1 MTPTAFAEP
10 ARVEV
15 SDLELSF
22 GGLGVLDDVSFDVDA
37 GAIVAVIGPNG
48 AGKTSIFNC
57 LSGLY
62 RPDAGRITVDGV
74 DVVGRRPPAIAGL
87 GLARTFQNL
96 ALFDNLDVVDNLM
109 LGRHRHMRTGLAAGA
124 VWFGRARSEER
135 RHRTR
140 CREIVALLELDDI
153 AHEPVGS
160 LPYGTRKRIE
170 IGRALAMEPRVLLLD
185 EPVAGMNAEE
195 THELRDIV
203 LTVHAERP
211 VTILLVE
218 HDMGFVGDMAE
229 RIVVLDHGVVIAD
242 GDPDTVRNDPG
253 VIRAYLGT
261 GT

>member
-1 MTPTAFAEP
+1 MTSDTSAGP

-15 SDLELSF
+15 DELALSF
-22 GGLGVLDDVSFDVDA
+22 GGLGVLDEVAFEVDA
-37 GAIVAVIGPNG
+37 GSIVAVIGPNG

-62 RPDAGRITVDGV
+62 RPDTGRITVDGV
-74 DVVGRRPPAIAGL
+74 DVVGRRPPDIAGL

-135 RHRTR
+135 RHRSR
-140 CREIVALLELDDI
+140 CRELVELLELDDV

-195 THELRDIV
+195 TDELRDIV
-203 LTVHAERP
+203 LTVRSERP

-218 HDMGFVGDMAE
+218 HDMVFVGDMAE
-229 RIVVLDHGVVIAD
+229 RIVVLDHGEVIAH
-242 GDPDTVRNDPG
+242 GDPDSVRNDPA

-261 GT
+261 GS